1 MSVDAGEV
9 ICTKDV
15 PLFEVLLINNLPL
28 ESIRILSVP
37 FSEKAMVS
45 AAGKKMPVL
54 VSPVV
59 VMDGVPT
66 APAATVTDV
75 AEAAPKTGVTNVG
88 LVARTLLPVPVLVT
102 LTMFLLA
109 SSARAV
115 DAVKPVSVLVPVITA
130 VPMLAVVTLAKVADT
145 FVSVRLPL
153 LTVTFA
159 SVMLL
164 SVVTVFPSWI
174 AVLPSVI
181 VVAKLLSRLDNGI
194 AAVAVPKV

>member
-1 MSVDAGEV
+1 VSTVTAV
-9 ICTKDV
+9 V
-15 PLFEVLLINNLPL
+15 PALCN
-28 ESIRILSVP
+28 
-37 FSEKAMVS
+37 VS
-45 AAGKKMPVL
+45 AVAAAEVRLLMVG
-54 VSPVV
+54 V
-59 VMDGVPT
+59 VM
-66 APAATVTDV
+66 
-75 AEAAPKTGVTNVG
+75 VG

-115 DAVKPVSVLVPVITA
+115 DAVKFVNVVVPL
-130 VPMLAVVTLAKVADT
+130 MLAVVTLAVVAVM
-145 FVSVRLPL
+145 FVSVTLPL

-174 AVLPSVI
+174 AVLPSVM

-194 AAVAVPKV
+194 DAVAVPKV

>member
-1 MSVDAGEV
+1 MSTVTAV
-9 ICTKDV
+9 V
-15 PLFEVLLINNLPL
+15 PALCN
-28 ESIRILSVP
+28 
-37 FSEKAMVS
+37 VS
-45 AAGKKMPVL
+45 AVAAAEVRLLMVG
-54 VSPVV
+54 V
-59 VMDGVPT
+59 VM
-66 APAATVTDV
+66 
-75 AEAAPKTGVTNVG
+75 VG
-88 LVARTLLPVPVLVT
+88 LVARTLLPVPVFVT
-102 LTMFLLA
+102 LAMFLLA

-145 FVSVRLPL
+145 LVNVTLPL

-174 AVLPSVI
+174 AVLPNVM

-194 AAVAVPKV
+194 DAVAVPKV

>member
-1 MSVDAGEV
+1 MTAV
-9 ICTKDV
+9 
-15 PLFEVLLINNLPL
+15 LPL
-28 ESIRILSVP
+28 LACNVNEV
-37 FSEKAMVS
+37 FAAAVMVL
-45 AAGKKMPVL
+45 MV
-54 VSPVV
+54 
-59 VMDGVPT
+59 GV
-66 APAATVTDV
+66 AI
-75 AEAAPKTGVTNVG
+75 VG
-88 LVARTLLPVPVLVT
+88 LVPSTLLPVPVFVT
-102 LTMFLLA
+102 LAMFLLA

-174 AVLPSVI
+174 AVLPSVM
-181 VVAKLLSRLDNGI
+181 VVAKLLSRLDNGMD
-194 AAVAVPKV
+194 AVAVPKV